1 MASIGRSNDREHATM
16 LVIDYI
22 RRYGFDDEF
31 QATYTI
37 SDDPA
42 YLMDK
47 SATDTDVEKMI
58 TRLVF
63 ETQEILSSNQN
74 LLRELSL
81 TLSSA
86 GSLEAKAVAE
96 IAAKHNVNAKVCEEG
111 FLSIPPYQNF
121 LNS

>member
-1 MASIGRSNDREHATM
+1 M
-16 LVIDYI
+16 IDYI

-111 FLSIPPYQNF
+111 FLSIPPYQKF